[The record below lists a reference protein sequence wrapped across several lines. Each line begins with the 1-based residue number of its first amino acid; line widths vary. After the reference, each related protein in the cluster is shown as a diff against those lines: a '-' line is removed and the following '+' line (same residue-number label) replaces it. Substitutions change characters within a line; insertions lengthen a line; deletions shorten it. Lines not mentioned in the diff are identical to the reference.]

1 MKVTFPH
8 LGTMHIFCK
17 AIAETAGIDYVVPP
31 KTSKKTLTLG
41 VKNSNECI
49 CLPFKIIL
57 GNFIEALELGA
68 DTIVMVG
75 SGPPCRLGL
84 YDLVQK
90 VILEDLGLHYR
101 WLTIPPRLDWPA
113 LLKNREETKE
123 LKRELSLKN
132 IATFPYALWVGW
144 KKMMA
149 CEKLEKQALKVRARE
164 VIIGQTEKALG
175 KVLAGLDA
183 AKTGKAIEGAVIDG
197 EKILDSVDQDRDRQ
211 PLKVAIV
218 GELYT
223 VMDPQINKGVERKLG
238 EMGVEVSRTSWF
250 SSHIMRSLGVGRE
263 NRRERL
269 RYHQASLE
277 YLGYDVGAECNV
289 SIGETILRARDGYD
303 GVVHLMP
310 FACMPETT
318 ASGILDRVSR
328 DLGFPVLTLILDE
341 QENEGRIITLLEAFV
356 DMLRW
361 RKRQNPPSNSD
372 IKTEISTL

>member
-17 AIAETAGIDYVVPP
+17 AIAETAGIPYIVPP
-31 KTSKKTLTLG
+31 ETSRKTLTLG
-41 VKNSNECI
+41 VQHSNECI

-57 GNFIEALELGA
+57 GNFIEALQRGA

-90 VILEDLGLHYR
+90 VILEDLGLSYR
-101 WLTIPPRLDWPA
+101 WLTIPPRLTWHA
-113 LLKNREETKE
+113 IWNNYQETKE
-123 LKRELSLKN
+123 LKKELSWKN
-132 IATFPYALWVGW
+132 IFLFPHGLRMGW

-149 CEKLEKQALKVRARE
+149 CETLERLAMKVRPREVRRGETQRRLKQALSAVDGAKTIPTLEEALVR
-164 VIIGQTEKALG
+164 GKAL
-175 KVLAGLDA
+175 LEE
-183 AKTGKAIEGAVIDG
+183 TE
-197 EKILDSVDQDRDRQ
+197 QDRFRI

-223 VMDPQINKGVERKLG
+223 VMDPHINRGVEQKLG
-238 EMGVEVSRTSWF
+238 ELGVEVTRSSWF
-250 SSHIMRSLGVGRE
+250 STHIQRSLKKNE
-263 NRRERL
+263 ADPSSERMRFL
-269 RYHQASLE
+269 EASKA

-289 SIGETILRARDGYD
+289 SVGEAILRAKEGYD

-318 ASGILDRVSR
+318 ASGILTQVGK
-328 DLGFPVLTLILDE
+328 DLEIPILTLILDE
-341 QENEGRIITLLEAFV
+341 QEIEGRVQTLLEAFV
-356 DMLRW
+356 EMLQW
-361 RKRQNPPSNSD
+361 KRKAG
-372 IKTEISTL
+372 

>member
-31 KTSKKTLTLG
+31 KTSKRTLSLG

-90 VILEDLGLHYR
+90 VILEDLGLYYR
-101 WLTIPPRLDWPA
+101 WLTIPARLDWPT
-113 LLKNREETKE
+113 LLKNRDETRELKKE
-123 LKRELSLKN
+123 LSFRN
-132 IATFPYALWVGW
+132 ITTFPYALWVGW

-149 CEKLEKQALKVRARE
+149 CERLEKLAQKVRAGETATGR
-164 VIIGQTEKALG
+164 TEKALQQA
-175 KVLAGLDA
+175 LDGLDM
-183 AKTGKAIEGAVIDG
+183 AKTGRAIERAIVDG
-197 EKILDSVDQDRDRQ
+197 KRILDGVEQDLGRAR
-211 PLKVAIV
+211 LKVAIV

-223 VMDPQINKGVERKLG
+223 VMDPQINRGVERKLG

-269 RYHQASLE
+269 RYYRASLE

-289 SIGETILRARDGYD
+289 SIGETIIRAKDGYD

-361 RKRQNPPSNSD
+361 RKRRLQ
-372 IKTEISTL
+372 